1 MGSDERH
8 DRRIQTVCL
17 LILTGLAA
25 ACILAWSKPLMVPFV
40 VAVFAAF
47 VLTPV
52 VDFLVHR
59 CRLPSIV
66 AILSTMILVMTALAV
81 VGLLGGAAI
90 GQMFDNADMYQ
101 QRMVGL
107 VKEVIEKLPVDR
119 LGMDRDEA
127 QQSLTTAALGLVRLT
142 VDGLASATMDVI
154 LQGSLMLVFLVFLL
168 AGDTVLS
175 GRRGGTMAE
184 SASMVRRYL
193 GAQISMSVLT
203 GVLVGGVLWLLK
215 VDLALTFGF
224 LAFVLNFVPNIGS
237 VIATLLPLPVVLLSP
252 EPQTQQVVLVLL
264 IPGAIQIV
272 LGSFVVPKVMGQ
284 TMELHPITV
293 LATLIFW
300 GMLWGLVG
308 VVLAVPITAVMR
320 IWFLRFDYT
329 RPIANLMAGRS
340 PGGRRPPPEP
350 TNATL

>member
-17 LILTGLAA
+17 LILTGVAV

-47 VLTPV
+47 ALTPV

-66 AILSTMILVMTALAV
+66 AILTTMILVMAVLAA

-101 QRMVGL
+101 HRMVGL
-107 VKEVIEKLPVDR
+107 VNEVIEKLPLDR
-119 LGMDRDEA
+119 LGMDREEA
-127 QQSLTTAALGLVRLT
+127 QQTLTQAALDSVRFA
-142 VDGLASATMDVI
+142 VDGLAATSMDLV
-154 LQGSLMLVFLVFLL
+154 LQGSLVLVFLIFLL

-175 GRRGGTMAE
+175 GRRGGVMAE

-193 GAQISMSVLT
+193 GAQVSMSILT

-237 VIATLLPLPVVLLSP
+237 VIATLLPLPVVLLGP

-264 IPGAIQIV
+264 IPGAIQIA
-272 LGSFVVPKVMGQ
+272 LGSFIVPKVMGQ
-284 TMELHPITV
+284 TMDLHPITV
-293 LATLIFW
+293 LGALIFW

-320 IWFLRFDYT
+320 IWFIKFDYT
-329 RPIANLMAGRS
+329 RPMANLMAGRA
-340 PGGRRPPPEP
+340 PGGRRP
-350 TNATL
+350 NAVSGGGTL